1 MKNIQDILALIEQ
14 PSRYLGSEINA
25 IRKDLRAAELRIAL
39 AFPDMYEI
47 GTSHFGLQ
55 ILYHI
60 LNQQKNIAAER
71 VFAPGSDM
79 EAHLRSSGI
88 PLLSCESREPIRHFD
103 IIGFSL
109 MYELNFTNILM
120 MLDLAG
126 IPFFASE
133 RDDGYPLI
141 IAGGPCTCNPEPVAD
156 FFDAMVVG
164 DGETVILKMTEAW
177 LNWKQSGSTDK
188 ENLLKLWSGIE
199 GVYVPAFFEPQYSD
213 TSLQTLLPRFSNY
226 INVKRTLVNDLD
238 AAPFPNA
245 PIVPYGKPV
254 HDRLR
259 IEIARGC
266 TRGCRFCQAGM
277 IYRPVRERSPENI
290 LRLTETSL
298 AATGYEDIS
307 LLSLSTGD
315 YSCIAPL
322 MEQLMVRYA
331 AEHVAVS
338 FPSLRA
344 GTLTPQ
350 LMEFI
355 KQVRKTG
362 FTIAP
367 EAGTQRL
374 RDVINKNI
382 TEQDIAETV
391 TEAFRSGW
399 QVIKLYF
406 MVGLPT
412 ETDEDIQGIVDIV
425 RKLWKMKIPGGRKG
439 KINVSVG
446 TFIPKSH
453 TPFQWAS
460 QISLAESK
468 EKIYM
473 LSDELK
479 MPGIQF
485 KWQHPQTSLIE
496 GLTARGDRRLSRVL
510 ATAYRKG
517 CKFDA
522 WTDSFQYDLWEETF
536 SETVTDVDFY
546 TTRKR
551 DMQEPLPWDHI
562 DTGITKDFLKTEW
575 EKAVAEKHTQDCRN
589 GDCNA
594 CGVCDFETVKPRVCH
609 SVETHG
615 SASQI
620 QTQDADTHVSEM
632 HGVETNTVETNTVE
646 THGRASLPIEI
657 AYSKLGEAKYFGHL
671 ELVNIF
677 IRAIHRAGISMKYSE
692 GFHPL
697 PKIAFND
704 PLPLG
709 IESMNELMYLS
720 VPETVTPENVTEA
733 LNMQLPE
740 GLIIRKCRIAPPKS
754 QRKSSEYMI
763 WRITLPARFKTDSKI
778 GDSLFD
784 KNKLQSFTDAS
795 ECFFTRVNPKGK
807 FTKINLKEAVLK
819 IILTGP
825 CELEITLKSEP
836 GKTVRPADAVRKIF
850 NLPDEVIKQASVLKL
865 EN

>member
-1 MKNIQDILALIEQ
+1 MKNIQDILPLIEQ
-14 PSRYLGSEINA
+14 PSRYIGSEINA
-25 IRKDLRAAELRIAL
+25 VRKDLGSADLRIAL

-79 EAHLRSSGI
+79 EARLRSAGI
-88 PLLSCESREPIRHFD
+88 PLLSCESRKPMRDFD

-109 MYELNFTNILM
+109 LYELNFTNILL

-133 RDDGYPLI
+133 RDKTYPLI
-141 IAGGPCTCNPEPVAD
+141 IAGGPCTGNPEPVAD

-164 DGETVILKMTEAW
+164 DGESVILKMTETW
-177 LNWKQSGSTDK
+177 LNWKQSGNTDK

-199 GVYVPAFFEPQYSD
+199 GVYIPAFFEPQYSLL
-213 TSLQTLLPRFSNY
+213 SFQTLLPRFSKK

-238 AAPFPNA
+238 AAPFPTA

-277 IYRPVRERSPENI
+277 IYRPVRERSPENV
-290 LRLTETSL
+290 LRLAETSL

-315 YSCIAPL
+315 YSCIAAL
-322 MEQLMVRYA
+322 MEQIMARYA
-331 AEHVAVS
+331 AEHIAVS

-350 LMEFI
+350 LMELI

-367 EAGTQRL
+367 EAGTRRL

-382 TEQDIAETV
+382 SEADITETV
-391 TEAFRSGW
+391 TEAFLNGW

-406 MVGLPT
+406 MIGLPT
-412 ETDEDIQGIVDIV
+412 ETDADVQGIAALVK
-425 RKLWKMKIPGGRKG
+425 KLWKIKIPGGRKG
-439 KINVSVG
+439 KLNVSVG

-468 EKIYM
+468 EKIYG
-473 LSDELK
+473 LQAELK
-479 MPGIQF
+479 LPGIQF
-485 KWQHPQTSLIE
+485 KWQHPETSLIE
-496 GLTARGDRRLSRVL
+496 GFTARGDRRLSRVL
-510 ATAYRKG
+510 AAAYKKG

-522 WTDSFQYDLWEETF
+522 WSDSFQYDLWEETF
-536 SETVTDVDFY
+536 SDTAADIDFY
-546 TTRKR
+546 TARKR

-562 DTGITKDFLKTEW
+562 DMRVTKDFLKAEW
-575 EKAVAEKHTQDCRN
+575 EKALAEKHTPDCRN

-594 CGVCDFETVKPRVCH
+594 CGVCDFKTVKPRVGER
-609 SVETHG
+609 SEVRGLRTED
-615 SASQI
+615 SALSPQPSALSPHAEPL
-620 QTQDADTHVSEM
+620 TPLELSF
-632 HGVETNTVETNTVE
+632 
-646 THGRASLPIEI
+646 
-657 AYSKLGEAKYFGHL
+657 SKLGEAKYFGHL

-677 IRAIHRAGISMKYSE
+677 IRAVRRAGIPLKYSE
-692 GFHPL
+692 GFHPM
-697 PKIAFND
+697 PKISFSD
-704 PLPLG
+704 PLPVG

-720 VPETVTPENVTEA
+720 VSGTVSPENVRDA
-733 LNMQLPE
+733 LNRQLPE
-740 GLIIRKCRIAPPKS
+740 GLRIKECRAAPPKS
-754 QRKSSEYMI
+754 QRKSSEQTV
-763 WRITLPARFKTDSKI
+763 WRITVPDFNKI

-795 ECFFTRVNPKGK
+795 ECFFTHINPKGK
-807 FTKINLKEAVLK
+807 IRKTDLKEAVLK
-819 IILTGP
+819 ILLSGP

-836 GKTVRPADAVRKIF
+836 GKTVRPADVVRKIF
-850 NLPDEVIKQASVLKL
+850 NLPDEIIKQASVMKI
-865 EN
+865 EK